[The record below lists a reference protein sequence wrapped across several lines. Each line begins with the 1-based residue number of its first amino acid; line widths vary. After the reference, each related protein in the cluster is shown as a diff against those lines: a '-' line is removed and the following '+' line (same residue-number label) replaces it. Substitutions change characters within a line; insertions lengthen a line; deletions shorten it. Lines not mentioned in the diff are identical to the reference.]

1 MSQKDATEDNGNNDL
16 PDPPQSE
23 TNGILGDN
31 MLRWV
36 SWAVALYF
44 LLEILLTSWSVQG
57 QYLVNGN
64 ISWLLMSAE
73 RFLNGGSYLND
84 FYETNPPLSILIYTP
99 HILLAHAIDVPIT
112 SASYILSLILTLIS
126 GAITYSII
134 RFFPD
139 MSEEQKATFGIAYIL
154 SMTLATTV
162 FFSEREHIMMLG
174 LVPFMLLQY
183 ASTYKI
189 SVPRALAIPVFII
202 GTMCILI
209 KPHYGIL
216 PAVLFLHRLKHQKN
230 FHIYRDL
237 DFVILALGTLGYIAT
252 IFTLFPDYV
261 NTILPDTL
269 SLYDSDK
276 DFAGSWNAVR
286 RYFPVYLVLYFME
299 YTGHDLKKTQKRLLM
314 FLYTCCILCLI
325 PYWVQ
330 MKGYYN
336 HIIPLNG
343 FFIIAFALSL
353 SFRAEHMIRK
363 LRPLHIAA
371 PILIISTI
379 VSMTMPLTREFPKKQ
394 EIPDLPLGKFLTEKC
409 PAPCNFL
416 TFHSDIEILNPT
428 TAYMDGYTH
437 TSRFPTLWF
446 IPKILTGLQSK
457 DAEERKHY
465 KALQKKYA
473 GYFTEDL
480 KRHKPAIILIATGLQ
495 VGETVN
501 FDLIDFFSVNDELT
515 EVLYR
520 DYEYIDKFEY
530 DRAKYFTGTSIS
542 EKSMIVYD
550 VYILRD

>member
-1 MSQKDATEDNGNNDL
+1 MTKTDITQSSSNDDSPATEPDKTNN
-16 PDPPQSE
+16 
-23 TNGILGDN
+23 
-31 MLRWV
+31 MFRWI

-44 LLEILLTSWSVQG
+44 LLEVIFTSWNVQG

-64 ISWLLMSAE
+64 ISWLLISAE
-73 RFLNGGSYLND
+73 RFLSGGSYLHD
-84 FYETNPPLSILIYTP
+84 FYETNPPLSVLIYTP
-99 HILLAHAIDVPIT
+99 HVIFAQIANIPLT
-112 SASYILSLILTLIS
+112 SASYILTLALTLFSAGIVY
-126 GAITYSII
+126 GII
-134 RFFPD
+134 RSFPD
-139 MSEEQKATFGIAYIL
+139 MSTEQRATFSIAYIL

-174 LVPFMLLQY
+174 LVPFMLLLY
-183 ASTYKI
+183 ANTYKI
-189 SVPRALAIPVFII
+189 PVSQALKIPVFII
-202 GTMCILI
+202 GTLCILI

-216 PAVLFLHRLKHQKN
+216 PAILFLHRIVYQKR
-230 FHIYRDL
+230 FHIYRDI
-237 DFVILALGTLGYIAT
+237 DFSILVIGTILYVIT
-252 IFTLFPDYV
+252 VLTLFPDYV
-261 NTILPDTL
+261 NTILPDAL
-269 SLYDSDK
+269 SLYDADK
-276 DFAGSWNAVR
+276 DFPGSWNAIR
-286 RYFPVYLVLYFME
+286 RYFPVYIVLYFME
-299 YTGHDLKKTQKRLLM
+299 YTGRDLKKTQKRLLM

-325 PYWVQ
+325 PYWTQ

-353 SFRAEHMIRK
+353 SFRAEHMIQK

-428 TAYMDGYTH
+428 AAYMDGYTH
-437 TSRFPTLWF
+437 ISRFPTLWF

-457 DAEERKHY
+457 DTEERKHY
-465 KALQKKYA
+465 QALQKKYA
-473 GYFTEDL
+473 TYFTEDL

-495 VGETVN
+495 VGETEN

-515 EVLYR
+515 EILYR

-530 DRAKYFTGTSIS
+530 DRAEYFKGTSIN
-542 EKSMIVYD
+542 KKNMIAYD